1 MSLPRIV
8 NGMLRTKAI
17 YSVSSRSVVSH
28 EPWKPGPYP
37 KTEKERLA
45 AAKKYGLLPEEYEPH
60 PDDGLGFGDY
70 PKLPDIGQDSK
81 SEYVPWDCP
90 EHNRNFGEI
99 MHVHADMWGSD
110 KGDPNYRE
118 RARFP
123 DWQKVLSLFVTV
135 FGLGGVMLS
144 GNYWCKTYRQLMPKQ
159 WPADGEKYYTYSD
172 KYF

>member
-1 MSLPRIV
+1 MALPRMI
-8 NGMLRTKAI
+8 NGILRTKAI

-37 KTEKERLA
+37 KTEEERLA
-45 AAKKYGLLPEEYEPH
+45 AAKKYGLLPEEYAPY

-81 SEYVPWDCP
+81 SEYYPWDCP

-110 KGDPNYRE
+110 KGDPNYRQK
-118 RARFP
+118 ARYP
-123 DWQKVLSLFVTV
+123 DWQRVLSFFVAV
-135 FGLGGVMLS
+135 FGIS
-144 GNYWCKTYRQLMPKQ
+144 GLMITGDYWCKRYRPFMPKQ
-159 WPADGEKYYTYSD
+159 WPQDNVKYYTYSD